1 MKQDHILLKF
11 SILEPAEQVR
21 IKEALRLLILIFWS
35 QGGEKDWTALVRRSE
50 EIWKS
55 LSVIPELGNQAIA
68 NTADK
73 LLQSHSPEFLDQEL
87 ESEFIR
93 IFINTRKGVAAPLYH
108 SCYHNDQYLLM
119 KEPSIKMAEIL
130 ETAGMDVGP
139 EIGEPPDHISIEL
152 EYLYFLLNQ
161 EQALNDPEFS
171 SHIRGFALEFMLPW
185 IDEFQSRIPADG
197 VSVFFTHSARAMK
210 QLVGFIGERHTPRT

>member
-11 SILEPAEQVR
+11 TILDSTQRIR

-35 QGGEKDWTALVRRSE
+35 QGGNKDWTALVRRSE

-68 NTADK
+68 DTADK
-73 LLQSHSPEFLDQEL
+73 LLQSHTPESLEQEL
-87 ESEFIR
+87 ENEFIR
-93 IFINTRKGVAAPLYH
+93 IFVNTRKGVDAPLYH
-108 SCYHNDQYLLM
+108 SCYYDDNNLLM
-119 KEPSIKMAEIL
+119 REPAAKMSEFL
-130 ETAGMDVGP
+130 ETAGMDLSP
-139 EIGEPPDHISIEL
+139 EIGEPPDHLCIEL

-161 EQALNDPEFS
+161 DHALKDPEFS
-171 SHIRGFALEFMLPW
+171 AHTRGFAQEFMLPW

-210 QLVGFIGERHTPRT
+210 QLVSFIGERHTPRT